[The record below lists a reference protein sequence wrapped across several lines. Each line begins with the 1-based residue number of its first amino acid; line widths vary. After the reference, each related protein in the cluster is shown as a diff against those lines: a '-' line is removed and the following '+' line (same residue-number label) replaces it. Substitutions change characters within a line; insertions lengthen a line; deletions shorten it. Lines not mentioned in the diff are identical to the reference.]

1 MSCPFTG
8 SKVFCAGQNFLSQPK
23 NWTAFSASS
32 KPCLHQ
38 IHRIF
43 NITFKLAMSQNG
55 KSESLATVR
64 YRQMHTDSKLSKIES
79 LDFKSQPD

>member
-1 MSCPFTG
+1 MTNSRH
-8 SKVFCAGQNFLSQPK
+8 LHR
-23 NWTAFSASS
+23 FSAGTIFFEN
-32 KPCLHQ
+32 CLHQ

-64 YRQMHTDSKLSKIES
+64 YRQMHTDSKLSKIET
-79 LDFKSQPD
+79 LDCKSQPDLIGTKSVF

>member
-55 KSESLATVR
+55 KSESLANCPVQTDA
-64 YRQMHTDSKLSKIES
+64 YRQQTIKNRDS
-79 LDFKSQPD
+79 

>member
-1 MSCPFTG
+1 MTNSRH
-8 SKVFCAGQNFLSQPK
+8 LHR
-23 NWTAFSASS
+23 FSAGTIFFEN
-32 KPCLHQ
+32 CLHQ

-79 LDFKSQPD
+79 LDCKGQPDLIGTKNVF